1 MMFDDSA
8 DIQAFYN
15 ANPEY
20 EDERLS
26 RHQLEFDMTWRY
38 LDQFLPE
45 SGHILE
51 VGAATGK
58 YTVGL
63 AKRGYQVTAVD
74 ISTGLLEMCRDTL
87 AQEKLLDTVDLVEAD
102 ARDLS
107 QIKKGDFDAVLLM
120 GPLYHLFSEGE
131 RQQALRESMNHL
143 RPGGILFSAHIS
155 RFGIMGNIIRM
166 DPALIDDEQTLE
178 AVVEYGYIPKEKAH
192 SGFHGYFATVPELVP
207 LHESIGLETII
218 LAGIEP
224 GISDDD
230 ESYNKLK
237 GKQRERW
244 LDLFYEMSKMPSV
257 IGASRHLL
265 YVGQKPKYK

>member
-1 MMFDDSA
+1 MDNTEA
-8 DIQAFYN
+8 IQKFYN
-15 ANPEY
+15 ADPDY
-20 EDERLS
+20 EDDRLD

-38 LDQFLPE
+38 MDQFLPE

-74 ISTGLLEMCRDTL
+74 MSTGLLKMCHATL
-87 AQEKLLDTVDLVEAD
+87 AQEKLLDSVDLIEAD

-107 QIKKGDFDAVLLM
+107 KIKKQDFDAVLLM
-120 GPLYHLFSEGE
+120 GPLYHLFSEDE
-131 RQQALRESMNHL
+131 RKHALQESLAHL
-143 RPGGILFSAHIS
+143 RPGGVLFSAHIS

-166 DPALIDDEQTLE
+166 DPTLIMDKQAFDALINQGFILR
-178 AVVEYGYIPKEKAH
+178 EKAH
-192 SGFHGYFATVPELVP
+192 SGFHGYFATVPEIIP
-207 LHESIGLETII
+207 LHESVGLETIV

-230 ESYNKLK
+230 ESYNKLE
-237 GKQRERW
+237 GKQREQW
-244 LDLFYEMSKMPSV
+244 LHLFYEMSTMPSV

-265 YVGQKPKYK
+265 YVGQKPKHN